1 MSIFV
6 IYLRLI
12 IDQKEENMFG
22 FRHAMREGRHGH
34 GLDGHQ
40 ASPRGGRSGRGE
52 GGRGWSEDG
61 QGFGRGG
68 GRRRMFDGGELRLVL
83 LKLIADK
90 PRHGYDL
97 IRAIEERTGGAYAP
111 SPGIVYP
118 TLTML
123 SEMGLIDEQ
132 LAEGARKLFAVTPEG
147 TAHLAEHEAEVAAM
161 LSRLDAL
168 GAMRERTD
176 AVPIR
181 RAMHNLRSVLMS
193 RLGDGL
199 DKDRMHDA
207 VALIDEVAQKIER
220 L

>member
-1 MSIFV
+1 
-6 IYLRLI
+6 
-12 IDQKEENMFG
+12 MFG
-22 FRHAMREGRHGH
+22 FRHAMREGRHGR
-34 GLDGHQ
+34 GFDGHH
-40 ASPRGGRSGRGE
+40 AGPRGGRSGRGE
-52 GGRGWSEDG
+52 GGRGWDEDG
-61 QGFGRGG
+61 PGFGRGG

-118 TLTML
+118 TLTLL

-132 LAEGARKLFAVTPEG
+132 LAEGARKLFAITPEG
-147 TAHLAEHEAEVAAM
+147 TAHLAEHDAEVVAM
-161 LSRLDAL
+161 LARLDSL

-199 DKDRMHDA
+199 DKERMLEA
-207 VALIDEVAQKIER
+207 TALIDEAARKIER

>member
-1 MSIFV
+1 
-6 IYLRLI
+6 
-12 IDQKEENMFG
+12 MFG

-34 GLDGHQ
+34 SFDRHAG
-40 ASPRGGRSGRGE
+40 PRGGKFGRGE
-52 GGRGWSEDG
+52 GPRGWGEDG
-61 QGFGRGG
+61 PGFGRGG

-118 TLTML
+118 TLTLL

-132 LAEGARKLFAVTPEG
+132 LAEGARKQFAVTPEG
-147 TAHLAEHEAEVAAM
+147 TAHLAEHDAEVVAM
-161 LSRLDAL
+161 LARLDAL
-168 GAMRERTD
+168 AAMRERTD

-199 DKDRMHDA
+199 DKERMLEA
-207 VALIDEVAQKIER
+207 TALIDEAARKIER

>member
-1 MSIFV
+1 
-6 IYLRLI
+6 
-12 IDQKEENMFG
+12 MFG
-22 FRHAMREGRHGH
+22 LRHAMREERHGRSY
-34 GLDGHQ
+34 GDGHH
-40 ASPRGGRSGRGE
+40 AGPPRGGGRFGRGE
-52 GGRGWSEDG
+52 GPRGWGEDG
-61 QGFGRGG
+61 PGFGRGG

-123 SEMGLIDEQ
+123 SEMGQIEEQ
-132 LAEGARKLFAVTPEG
+132 LAEGARKLFAITPEG
-147 TAHLAEHEAEVAAM
+147 TTHLAEHEAEVAAM

-207 VALIDEVAQKIER
+207 AALIDEVAQKIER